1 MSKADNLAVGH
12 TESINACGAEVS
24 SQRTSTTSVGM
35 TGRQSVKK
43 QESHSFRCGSV
54 KLKSVNNRAGLITKL
69 GIGCVICLFLS
80 FGILLYA
87 QDKTKAEFIG
97 TKPEMNA
104 AKMKEMNAAKM
115 QAMATAKEQAAGRG
129 NRAWGQ
135 QNRGRAEVD
144 FGENE
149 TFYKT
154 IIDNN
159 LFRPLGWT
167 PPNNE
172 PAYSLVGTAVDA
184 NGTISQATLLEKR
197 SNRYHFV
204 TIGTE
209 LGDMTVKD
217 IQAKQV
223 ILDKAG
229 KPVTLKAGTLQFL
242 TTSRGREGG
251 RDGGR
256 NEGRS
261 DNEGD
266 NEGKDRSNQ
275 MNAAKRRQMEMKEQA
290 ASQQKWRQEM
300 MEKMKEA
307 SADERREMREQFRR
321 RRGEN
326 RRGRDR

>member
-1 MSKADNLAVGH
+1 M
-12 TESINACGAEVS
+12 
-24 SQRTSTTSVGM
+24 
-35 TGRQSVKK
+35 
-43 QESHSFRCGSV
+43 

-69 GIGCVICLFLS
+69 GIGCVVCLFLG

-104 AKMKEMNAAKM
+104 AEMKEMKGMNAAKIE
-115 QAMATAKEQAAGRG
+115 AMAKAKEQAAGQG
-129 NRAWGQ
+129 NRAWGR

-172 PAYSLVGTAVDA
+172 PAYSLIGTAVDA
-184 NGTISQATLLEKR
+184 NGRISQATLLEKR

-204 TIGTE
+204 RIGTK

-217 IQAKQV
+217 IQAEQV

-229 KPVTLKAGTLQFL
+229 KPVTLKEGPVQFL

-251 RDGGR
+251 REGGR
-256 NEGRS
+256 S
-261 DNEGD
+261 EGD
-266 NEGKDRSNQ
+266 SEKEGNNDGQNRANQ
-275 MNAAKRRQMEMKEQA
+275 MDAEKRRQMEQKARA
-290 ASQQKWRQEM
+290 ANQQRWRQEM

-307 SADERREMREQFRR
+307 SSEERREMMEKFRSER
-321 RRGEN
+321 SRRG
-326 RRGRDR
+326 RGRDR

>member
-1 MSKADNLAVGH
+1 M
-12 TESINACGAEVS
+12 E
-24 SQRTSTTSVGM
+24 TTGE
-35 TGRQSVKK
+35 K
-43 QESHSFRCGSV
+43 QM

-69 GIGCVICLFLS
+69 GIGCVVCLFLG

-104 AKMKEMNAAKM
+104 AKMEEMNAAKM
-115 QAMATAKEQAAGRG
+115 EAMAKAKEQAAPQR
-129 NRAWGQ
+129 NRAWGR

-184 NGTISQATLLEKR
+184 NGRISQATLLEKR

-204 TIGTE
+204 RIGTK

-217 IQAKQV
+217 IQAEQV

-229 KPVTLKAGTLQFL
+229 KPVTLKEGPVQFL

-251 RDGGR
+251 REGGR
-256 NEGRS
+256 S
-261 DNEGD
+261 EGD
-266 NEGKDRSNQ
+266 SEKAGNDGQNRGNQ
-275 MNAAKRRQMEMKEQA
+275 MDAAKRREMEMKEQA
-290 ASQQKWRQEM
+290 ANQQKWRQEM
-300 MEKMKEA
+300 MEKMKEV
-307 SADERREMREQFRR
+307 SADERREMMEQFRR

-326 RRGRDR
+326 RRGRGRDR

>member
-1 MSKADNLAVGH
+1 METMG
-12 TESINACGAEVS
+12 E
-24 SQRTSTTSVGM
+24 
-35 TGRQSVKK
+35 K
-43 QESHSFRCGSV
+43 QM

-69 GIGCVICLFLS
+69 GIGCVVCLFLG

-104 AKMKEMNAAKM
+104 AEMKEMKGMNAAKIE
-115 QAMATAKEQAAGRG
+115 AMAKAKEQAAGQG
-129 NRAWGQ
+129 NRAWGR

-172 PAYSLVGTAVDA
+172 PAYSLIGTAVDP
-184 NGTISQATLLEKR
+184 NGRISQATLLEKR

-204 TIGTE
+204 RIGTK

-217 IQAKQV
+217 IQAEQV

-229 KPVTLKAGTLQFL
+229 KPITLKEGPVQFL

-251 RDGGR
+251 REGGR
-256 NEGRS
+256 S
-261 DNEGD
+261 EGD
-266 NEGKDRSNQ
+266 SEKAGNDGQNRGNQ
-275 MNAAKRRQMEMKEQA
+275 MDAAKRRQMEMKEQA
-290 ASQQKWRQEM
+290 ANQQKWRQEM

-307 SADERREMREQFRR
+307 SGEERREMIEQFRR

-326 RRGRDR
+326 RRGRGRDR

>member
-1 MSKADNLAVGH
+1 M
-12 TESINACGAEVS
+12 E
-24 SQRTSTTSVGM
+24 
-35 TGRQSVKK
+35 
-43 QESHSFRCGSV
+43 
-54 KLKSVNNRAGLITKL
+54 LKSANNRSGLIAKIGISCVVCFLL
-69 GIGCVICLFLS
+69 G

-104 AKMKEMNAAKM
+104 AKMKEMNATKM
-115 QAMATAKEQAAGRG
+115 EAMAKAKEQAAGRG
-129 NRAWGQ
+129 NRAWGR

-149 TFYKT
+149 AFYKT

-204 TIGTE
+204 TIGTK

-223 ILDKAG
+223 TLDKAG
-229 KPVTLKAGTLQFL
+229 KPVTLKTGTLQFL
-242 TTSRGREGG
+242 TTSRGREGS
-251 RDGGR
+251 RGG
-256 NEGRS
+256 EGGGGDS
-261 DNEGD
+261 EKEDNNGGQ
-266 NEGKDRSNQ
+266 NRANNAKNSGQ
-275 MNAAKRRQMEMKEQA
+275 MAQQKQA
-290 ASQQKWRQEM
+290 AAQQQWRQEM

-307 SADERREMREQFRR
+307 SAEERREMAEQFRR

-326 RRGRDR
+326 RRGRGRDR

>member
-1 MSKADNLAVGH
+1 M
-12 TESINACGAEVS
+12 
-24 SQRTSTTSVGM
+24 
-35 TGRQSVKK
+35 
-43 QESHSFRCGSV
+43 

-69 GIGCVICLFLS
+69 GIGCVVCLFLG

-104 AKMKEMNAAKM
+104 AKMEEMNAAKM
-115 QAMATAKEQAAGRG
+115 EAMAKAKEQAAPQR
-129 NRAWGQ
+129 NRAWGR

-184 NGTISQATLLEKR
+184 NGRISQATLLEKR

-204 TIGTE
+204 RIGTK

-217 IQAKQV
+217 IQAEQV

-229 KPVTLKAGTLQFL
+229 KPVTLKEGPVQFL

-251 RDGGR
+251 REGGR
-256 NEGRS
+256 S
-261 DNEGD
+261 EGD
-266 NEGKDRSNQ
+266 SEKVGNDGQNRGNQ
-275 MNAAKRRQMEMKEQA
+275 MDAAKRREMEMKEQA
-290 ASQQKWRQEM
+290 ANQQKWRQEM
-300 MEKMKEA
+300 MEKMKEV
-307 SADERREMREQFRR
+307 SADERREMMEQFRR

-326 RRGRDR
+326 RRGRGRDR